1 MTTRRGQATKIDV
14 CPGVLVLEC
23 VRPSQ
28 GTGDPTGQ
36 VGEGWRPGGDLAV
49 EVLLK
54 CRSDP
59 VAGPVR
65 VRGPGGAAGRARA
78 PGESVQR
85 GRKRGLAVSALVSVG
100 AGCTPQVPGS
110 PAGQDLGAAVIGPL

>member
-1 MTTRRGQATKIDV
+1 MCDHWEGPGYKNRRV
-14 CPGVLVLEC
+14 SGVLVLEC
-23 VRPSQ
+23 VCPSQ

-36 VGEGWRPGGDLAV
+36 VGEGWCPGGNLAV

-65 VRGPGGAAGRARA
+65 VRGP
-78 PGESVQR
+78 EF
-85 GRKRGLAVSALVSVG
+85 
-100 AGCTPQVPGS
+100 
-110 PAGQDLGAAVIGPL
+110 